1 MSTTLRCTL
10 IFVLLLSATACSPS
24 AARPQATATDA
35 TTEVQADSGV
45 DTALGSDSVGSDSAA
60 ADATTEVQADS
71 VVDTALDSDSPDSD
85 SPDSDALPIDSDAP
99 PGLARQA
106 YGVWDRSGFQKL
118 ADYPFTRGQGYTQTW
133 ANVNPS
139 KGTYQWAELDA
150 QLAFAEAQNQSFS
163 VQISPIGGAKG
174 SSMPTFL
181 FAAGIPQVTDGTYTY
196 AFYLDPVY
204 QGLFAE
210 MVQALA
216 HHLRQ
221 ELSPSLRAR
230 IAFVRCDTG
239 ATGDEGPYEEPSQVP
254 KDYQISDAQWQQFR
268 LWAFEVYRHAFQDGP
283 GPVMPLLFQDI
294 EQTAYPVEWALVNK
308 TVTGGFGAK
317 YGGMVRGHHLT
328 GSQQVAQ
335 AFKDAAIGSAT
346 TSMFSRNEMDQTW
359 SKPFFQLSVGL
370 NMYWTAV
377 EQLHAG
383 LSVWDV
389 TKSCL
394 EQTTQANLAPTFEF
408 FNQWAADTHPASAG
422 GGFCIFHE
430 GLDSADVAKFPVD
443 KFGGGAATINNKPRY
458 TAICKAYQAQGA
470 QMDDLSAATKGQV
483 AQRDSQS
490 GFNDAGWQIVPGN
503 YERFIAQIE
512 PDATSKALWRVNGP
526 LTKASHPYDRFARRF
541 DHASGRDTMYFNVD
555 DQLLPTPGQKLQL
568 AIDYLDQGS
577 GQFALQY
584 DAVGN
589 PQKTALTVTKTGSG
603 LWKRQTVEVTDW
615 ACGNNGPKGA
625 DLLLVNVDADDDI
638 FHGLE
643 VNKLVDVTVD
653 VVGKG
658 KVTARTNAVTY
669 DPVAGT
675 FRQGQR
681 LELAASPEPG
691 WVFTGWQGALTGN
704 NPRPFWFPGP
714 KSQVTATF
722 AVQP

>member
-1 MSTTLRCTL
+1 M
-10 IFVLLLSATACSPS
+10 
-24 AARPQATATDA
+24 
-35 TTEVQADSGV
+35 VQAG
-45 DTALGSDSVGSDSAA
+45 GDSAA

-294 EQTAYPVEWALVNK
+294 EQTAYPVEWAWVNK

-430 GLDSADVAKFPVD
+430 GLDSADVGKFPVD

>member
-294 EQTAYPVEWALVNK
+294 EQTAYPVEWAWVNK